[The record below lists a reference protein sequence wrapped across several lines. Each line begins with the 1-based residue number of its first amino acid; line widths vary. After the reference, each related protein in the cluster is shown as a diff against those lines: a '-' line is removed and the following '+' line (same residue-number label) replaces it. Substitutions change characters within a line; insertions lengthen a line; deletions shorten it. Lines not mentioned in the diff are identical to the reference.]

1 MSVSK
6 VAAQNANSQGE
17 QQAARARDDRLDD
30 LYLIEMAA
38 FLQSEIRARDWKV
51 YLSVWKGLISS
62 YCEIFG

>member
-1 MSVSK
+1 MSASK

-38 FLQSEIRARDWKV
+38 FLQSEIRARD
-51 YLSVWKGLISS
+51 
-62 YCEIFG
+62 